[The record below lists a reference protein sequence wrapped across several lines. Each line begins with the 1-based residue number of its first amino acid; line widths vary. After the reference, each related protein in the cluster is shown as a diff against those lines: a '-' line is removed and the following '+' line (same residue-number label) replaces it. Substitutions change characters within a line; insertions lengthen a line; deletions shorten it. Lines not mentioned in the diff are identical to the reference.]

1 MSGFGSLV
9 SFLFDP
15 IALTWWFLLA
25 LTIVAWR
32 RPWGRSIRFA
42 TTAWM
47 LLLCLLGS
55 PVVANAMLGWVED
68 QATALATCPAPP
80 DDAILIVLAG
90 GIQSVADTPEQYEKL
105 KEATIFRVLPAT
117 RIARRLGQ
125 STLLMTG
132 GLGDSVREADLMA
145 ALARDL
151 GMPPERIWTEY
162 ESSSTASSA
171 KATRALIDAKDTKT
185 RPLYLVTSASHM
197 PRAAAAF
204 HSAGVQVCPLPVD
217 YRRLHPPLAD
227 ALVPRITA
235 LWKSIT
241 AVREIA
247 SYAAYRLLGQIR
259 S

>member
-1 MSGFGSLV
+1 MSGLGSLV

-32 RPWGRSIRFA
+32 RPLSTAIQVA
-42 TTAWM
+42 TTSWT
-47 LLLCLLGS
+47 LLLFLLGS

-68 QATALATCPAPP
+68 KATALATCPAPP

-90 GIQSVADTPEQYEKL
+90 GIQSVADKPEQYEKL
-105 KEATIFRVLPAT
+105 KEATIYRVLAAT
-117 RIARRLGQ
+117 RVARRLGQ

-151 GMPPERIWTEY
+151 GIPPERIWTEY

-171 KATRALIDAKDTKT
+171 KATRALIDTT
-185 RPLYLVTSASHM
+185 GTQRRPLYLVTSASHM

-204 HSAGVQVCPLPVD
+204 HSAGVPVCPLPVD
-217 YRRLHPPLAD
+217 FRRLYPSLSD
-227 ALVPRITA
+227 AWVPRITA